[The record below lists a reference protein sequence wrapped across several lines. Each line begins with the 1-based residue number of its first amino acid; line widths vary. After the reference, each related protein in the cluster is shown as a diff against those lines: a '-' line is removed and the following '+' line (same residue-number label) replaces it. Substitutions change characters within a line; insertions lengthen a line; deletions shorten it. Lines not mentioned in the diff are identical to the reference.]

1 MIILGLSVSHVVSM
15 LTSWERGL
23 RKTPGDD
30 LSFEAQTV
38 SPDREGGQVSHCSPR
53 GRVCWVRKLSCSSTL
68 MV

>member
-38 SPDREGGQVSHCSPR
+38 SPDREGGQVSH
-53 GRVCWVRKLSCSSTL
+53 
-68 MV
+68 